1 MKFTCCLAP
10 RSSFGTVPDINQIIP
25 KRSTFRLDGQH
36 FFSSPAILARSAA
49 KVLALIVLI
58 LTLTVVTTAQGPP
71 LPPGASLVAAGL
83 EGPRGLTFGLDGL
96 LYVAEAGLGGPQLEP
111 AGCPPVPE
119 VGPYHGGLTARVSRI
134 ESNGHRTTIVDHLPS
149 AQSSLP
155 SGDTLGAADVVFLD
169 GQLYALIAGGG
180 CSHGNPNFPAS
191 VIRINPKHG
200 TAEII
205 ANLSQFF
212 RNHPVAHPNEGDF
225 EPDGT
230 AYHMRTFKGDLLV
243 VEPNHGRLLRINISS
258 WREPKIEQ
266 LTDTS
271 AVVGHVVPTS
281 VAKRDDRFYVGN
293 LGTFPIVV
301 GSSKLY
307 QVTHEGFIIDYWAG
321 FTTIVD
327 IRVDGEG
334 RMYVLELSSAAGNP
348 SPGAGRILRITGTL
362 VEEIVSGLFVPTGMA
377 LDHHGDIYVS
387 DLGAAPGNAGRI
399 LRFANPISGTV
410 ITTVEVRKPVHL
422 GDGDHDS
429 DDRDDDR

>member
-1 MKFTCCLAP
+1 MRCIMPSRSVVEFNSQTWPSPQRFGSLTAMKIFALAAL
-10 RSSFGTVPDINQIIP
+10 T
-25 KRSTFRLDGQH
+25 L
-36 FFSSPAILARSAA
+36 SPAGF
-49 KVLALIVLI
+49 
-58 LTLTVVTTAQGPP
+58 TMAQGPP
-71 LPPGASLVAAGL
+71 LPPGASLIKDGL
-83 EGPRGLTFGLDGL
+83 EGPRGLNFGPDGL
-96 LYVAEAGLGGPQLEP
+96 LYVAEAGLGGTQAAPT
-111 AGCPPVPE
+111 GCAPVIPP
-119 VGPYHGGLTARVSRI
+119 VGPYHGGPTARVSRI
-134 ESNGHRTTIVDHLPS
+134 ESNGNRTTVIDHLPS
-149 AQSSLP
+149 TRSSLP

-200 TAEII
+200 TAEIV
-205 ANLSQFF
+205 ANLSQFY
-212 RNHPVAHPNEGDF
+212 RAHPVAHPEPDDF

-230 AYHMRTFKGDLLV
+230 AYHMKAFKGDLLV
-243 VEPNHGRLLRINISS
+243 VEPNHGRLLRINISD
-258 WREPKIEQ
+258 WREPRIEQ

-293 LGTFPIVV
+293 LGLFPIVV

-348 SPGAGRILRITGTL
+348 SPGAGRILRLTGTL
-362 VEEIVSGLFVPTGMA
+362 VEEIVSGLFVPTAMA
-377 LDHHGDIYVS
+377 LDRHGDIYVS
-387 DLGAAPGNAGRI
+387 DLGAAPGAAGRI

-410 ITTVEVRKPVHL
+410 ITTVEVRKPAPL
-422 GDGDHDS
+422 GDGDDS
-429 DDRDDDR
+429 DDDR